1 MIYRLEN
8 FPASSGRAHN
18 QQKFDKNP
26 DTLMIVDPKTRPPP
40 MWSGKKVLR
49 HLFQKNEMLFK
60 NILQSMP
67 LKDSPHTELVRSLED
82 NLQNEIFFYY
92 KKPLRFCRVKQTNTR
107 TSGW

>member
-1 MIYRLEN
+1 
-8 FPASSGRAHN
+8 
-18 QQKFDKNP
+18 
-26 DTLMIVDPKTRPPP
+26 MIVDPKTRPPP

-82 NLQNEIFFYY
+82 NLQNEIFFII
-92 KKPLRFCRVKQTNTR
+92 KNHCVFAESNRPTQGLVVGNPFSQLLNILNTTRFVYDPVRIYVDAH
-107 TSGW
+107 